1 MGSDQVIYFRADG
14 NSEIATG
21 HLVRCLSIA
30 RALRYEL
37 AKPAG
42 PCRDIC
48 FLVSDGESKE
58 LLNGFFDFPEEFAIR
73 ILETGSYDAPMTEL
87 PQLLSLGAHTR
98 SQKPLLFVDSYFVT
112 KAYFEQAG
120 RSFRIAYI
128 DDVRAQDFPLDY
140 VINYDVL
147 SKDTLAEYTRFYS
160 SANTRLLGSSYAP
173 LRPQFWHPPGFLL
186 PRDPSFHILV
196 ASGGSDPYHTTRDLV
211 SSLLHRLP
219 ENCIIHALIG
229 RLNPDCEELKQLSLT
244 AKGPGL
250 ILHENVLDMASL
262 MASCQL
268 AISAAGTTLYELCAM
283 GIPTVSFAI
292 ADNQLPSACA
302 FDHAGA
308 IPFLGDVRSSGEEV
322 IKKAASWAAS
332 KICQTEYSSLL
343 SQSRLM
349 QSLVDGQG
357 ALRIAKALLSPSHPN
372 T

>member
-1 MGSDQVIYFRADG
+1 MGSDQVIYLRADG
-14 NSEIATG
+14 NSQIATG

-37 AKPAG
+37 AIPSG
-42 PCRDIC
+42 PCLNIC
-48 FLVSDGESKE
+48 FLVSDGESRE
-58 LLNGFFDFPEEFAIR
+58 LLNGFFDFPGEFAIR
-73 ILETGSYDAPMTEL
+73 LLEAGSYNTPMDEL
-87 PQLLSLGAHTR
+87 PQLLSLGAHAS
-98 SQKPLLFVDSYFVT
+98 SQKPLLLVDSYFVT
-112 KAYFEQAG
+112 KAYFEEAG
-120 RSFRIAYI
+120 RSFRIAYL
-128 DDVRAQDFPLDY
+128 DDVRAQDLPLDY

-147 SKDTLAEYTRFYS
+147 PSDTLAEYTRFYS
-160 SANTRLLGSSYAP
+160 SAKVRLLGASYAP
-173 LRPQFWHPPGFLL
+173 LRPQFWHPPYFSL
-186 PRDPSFHILV
+186 PRDSSFHILI
-196 ASGGSDPYHTTRDLV
+196 ASGGSDPYHATRNLV
-211 SSLLHRLP
+211 SSLLQSLP
-219 ENCIIHALIG
+219 ENCFIHALIG
-229 RLNPDCEELKQLSLT
+229 RLNPDREKLTQLSLT

-283 GIPTVSFAI
+283 GIPTVSFVI

-302 FDHAGA
+302 FDQAGA
-308 IPFLGDVRSSGEEV
+308 IPFLGDARSSGEKV

-332 KICQTEYSSLL
+332 KICQAEHSSLL

-372 T
+372 I